1 MSRTTIMHVLFSA
14 QGLVA
19 GGGSSSCW
27 DLQYYDISAGA
38 KLGAYVCNKTAPGG
52 EPKTSEWESFQLNAN
67 GTITTP
73 GGLCVTG
80 PTGSAPANSSDAGIV
95 DLAEHL
101 ASFLLMRGPYAWIG
115 FAWVGCSQPYVR
127 PKALDTDYG
136 TPTSLCKETSP
147 GVFEREWTKATVAM
161 DCNKWQGEIRM
172 K

>member
-1 MSRTTIMHVLFSA
+1 
-14 QGLVA
+14 
-19 GGGSSSCW
+19 
-27 DLQYYDISAGA
+27 
-38 KLGAYVCNKTAPGG
+38 
-52 EPKTSEWESFQLNAN
+52 
-67 GTITTP
+67 
-73 GGLCVTG
+73 
-80 PTGSAPANSSDAGIV
+80 
-95 DLAEHL
+95 
-101 ASFLLMRGPYAWIG
+101 MRGPYAWIG